1 MIRRSAAIA
10 AVVIVCAG
18 AWAWFAFRPGPEA
31 RIERRLQALA
41 AEFNESTTDGLG
53 TVARAAR
60 IGSYFTDDVV
70 IDLGRGTPPI
80 QGRET
85 LIGMTA
91 RLQPRTASLR
101 LELLDITVVLRSPD
115 TADVSLTA
123 AFGRRAIGVESAESV
138 DARELAITM
147 NETVGEW
154 RLSRVRVVEAFR

>member
-1 MIRRSAAIA
+1 MNGRSAAIA
-10 AVVIVCAG
+10 AVVVCAG
-18 AWAWFAFRPGPEA
+18 AWAWIEFRPGPEA

-70 IDLGRGTPPI
+70 VDLGRGSPPI
-80 QGRET
+80 HGRET

-91 RLQPRTASLR
+91 RLQPRTAALR
-101 LELLDITVVLRSPD
+101 LDLLDITVVLRSD
-115 TADVSLTA
+115 DRADVSLTA
-123 AFGRRAIGVESAESV
+123 TFGRSAIGVESAESV

-147 NETVGEW
+147 IETGGEW
-154 RLSRVRVVEAFR
+154 RVSHVRVVDAFR